1 MEDEVIK
8 TAKAFYQK
16 GYKEGFSD
24 ACKLMSNAIADLAT
38 SASETIKEEYEK

>member
-8 TAKAFYQK
+8 TAKSIYQK

-24 ACKLMSNAIADLAT
+24 ACKLMNQAVSDLAT
-38 SASETIKEEYEK
+38 SMTETIKEEKE